1 MIKDTES
8 AFEELDMKCI
18 HEQIITSEVIEGL
31 DGIHERK
38 MEMIKLNVPKLL
50 QPAFKDFAGV
60 KNSKIY
66 NAFNDG
72 SAVYLSKA
80 FQKS

>member
-1 MIKDTES
+1 
-8 AFEELDMKCI
+8 
-18 HEQIITSEVIEGL
+18 
-31 DGIHERK
+31 
-38 MEMIKLNVPKLL
+38 MEMIKLPVPKFI

-72 SAVYLSKA
+72 SAVYLAKA

>member
-1 MIKDTES
+1 M
-8 AFEELDMKCI
+8 
-18 HEQIITSEVIEGL
+18 IEGL

-38 MEMIKLNVPKLL
+38 MEMIKLHVPKLL
-50 QPAFKDFAGV
+50 QPAFKDFSGV

-72 SAVYLSKA
+72 SAVYLAKA
-80 FQKS
+80 FQKSLHQLNFQLLDLNIIYIY